1 MYKVNIESKKYEE
14 KEILKD
20 LVFEFR
26 KEEFL
31 GIIGP
36 SGCGKTTLL
45 GILSKLDKDF
55 EGEIDINAQNI
66 SYVFQDDRLIPWL
79 SIKENLLLVSKT
91 KDLEEIK
98 ELLKLVKLENILEE
112 YPNKLSGGM
121 KKRVAFI
128 RAFIN
133 SPDFIL
139 LDEPFSSLDFPT
151 SQDLKEEFLK
161 LCSKFKP
168 TVVLVTHDISEAI
181 YLCSKIV
188 FLSKSPSK
196 AIYEYE
202 NTNNQEFNLK
212 NIDYLKNE
220 IFEKY
225 PNILKGEI

>member
-1 MYKVNIESKKYEE
+1 MNKVYVANKKFEK

-20 LVFEFR
+20 LNFEFN
-26 KEEFL
+26 KKQFL

-45 GILSKLDKDF
+45 GILSKLDKNF
-55 EGEIDINAQNI
+55 EGQVLLESKNI

-79 SIKENLLLVSKT
+79 SVKENLLLVSET
-91 KDLEEIK
+91 KDLEEINK
-98 ELLKLVKLENILEE
+98 LLKLVKLENILEE
-112 YPNKLSGGM
+112 YPNNLSGGM

-151 SQDLKEEFLK
+151 AQGLKEEFLK
-161 LCSKFKP
+161 LCLQFKP

-181 YLCSKIV
+181 YLCEKIV
-188 FLSKSPSK
+188 FLSKSPSQV
-196 AIYEYE
+196 IYEYE
-202 NTNNQEFNLK
+202 NSNNQKNDLK
-212 NIDYLKNE
+212 HIDFLKNE